1 MWDIERFPPAD
12 SVETKKVLKQ
22 CASAGRLIAELKGVS
37 QSIPNQAIL
46 INTLSLQEAKD
57 SSAIE
62 NIVTTHDDL
71 FRGDLFPESVG
82 NLAAKEVQNYIQ
94 ALKTGFGVVKDSGL
108 ITLRTI
114 QAIQEELER
123 NRAGFRKLPGTE
135 LRNDTTG
142 ETVYMPPQHPE
153 TIQALMARLES
164 FINGSEFD
172 GFDPLVRMAL
182 MHHQFESIHP
192 FYDGNGRTGRILN
205 VLFLVKSGLLD
216 IPVLYLSRY
225 FIRDKARYYR
235 ELQRVRTDGEWEP
248 WILYMLEAVESTAR
262 LTLSQVAAI
271 KDSFENYKQ
280 RIRNEYPKIYSQDLI
295 NNLFN
300 HPYTKIEFIE
310 RDLGVSRLTATK
322 YLDSL
327 SGPFLTKQKVG
338 RYNYYINR
346 ALFDILK
353 NEQ

>member
-1 MWDIERFPPAD
+1 MWDIERFPPSDA
-12 SVETKKVLKQ
+12 VETKAVLKQ
-22 CASAGRLIAELKGVS
+22 CASAGRLLAELKGAS
-37 QSIPNQAIL
+37 QSIPNQAVL

-71 FRGDLFPESVG
+71 FRGDLFPESAG

-94 ALKTGFGVVKDSGL
+94 ALKAGFGVVKDSGL

-114 QAIQEELER
+114 QMIQEALER
-123 NRAGFRKLPGTE
+123 NRAGFRALPGTE
-135 LRNDTTG
+135 LRNDATG
-142 ETVYMPPQHPE
+142 ETVYTPPQHPE
-153 TIQALMARLES
+153 IIMSLMSHLES

-182 MHHQFESIHP
+182 LHHQFESIHP

-225 FIRDKARYYR
+225 FIRDKDRYYR
-235 ELQRVRTDGEWEP
+235 ELQNVRTEGDWES

-262 LTLSQVAAI
+262 LTLSQVGAI
-271 KDSFENYKQ
+271 KASFDDYKR
-280 RIRNEYPKIYSQDLI
+280 RIRADFPKLYSQDLI

-327 SGPFLTKQKVG
+327 SDTFLTKQKVG
-338 RYNYYINR
+338 RNNYYVNR
-346 ALFDILK
+346 ALFAILI
-353 NEQ
+353 NEG

>member
-1 MWDIERFPPAD
+1 MWDIEQFPPSD
-12 SVETKKVLKQ
+12 VVETKAVLKK
-22 CASAGRLIAELKGVS
+22 CASAGRLLAELKGVS
-37 QSIPNQAIL
+37 QSLPNREIL

-71 FRGDLFPESVG
+71 FMGDLFPESVG

-94 ALKTGFGVVKDSGL
+94 ALKTGFGIVNDSGL

-114 QAIQEELER
+114 QMIQEELEH

-135 LRNDTTG
+135 LRNDATG
-142 ETVYMPPQHPE
+142 ETVYTPPQHPE
-153 TIQALMARLES
+153 TILSLMSGLES

-172 GFDPLVRMAL
+172 GLDPLVRMAL
-182 MHHQFESIHP
+182 LHHQFESIHP

-225 FIRDKARYYR
+225 FIRDKVRYYR
-235 ELQRVRTDGEWEP
+235 ELQKVRAEGDWEA
-248 WILYMLEAVESTAR
+248 WLLYMLEAVEATAR
-262 LTLSQVAAI
+262 LTLSQVDAI
-271 KDSFENYKQ
+271 KIAFDDYKQ
-280 RIRNEYPKIYSQDLI
+280 QIRKDFPKLYSQDLV

-327 SGPFLTKQKVG
+327 SETFLTKQKVG
-338 RYNYYINR
+338 RNNYYVNR
-346 ALFDILK
+346 ALFAILA
-353 NEQ
+353 NEA

>member
-1 MWDIERFPPAD
+1 MWDIEQFPPSEA
-12 SVETKKVLKQ
+12 VETKPVLKK
-22 CASAGRLIAELKGVS
+22 CASAGRLLAELKGVS

-71 FRGDLFPESVG
+71 FRGDLFPESIG

-94 ALKTGFGVVKDSGL
+94 ALKTGYGVVKDSGL

-114 QAIQEELER
+114 QMIQEELER
-123 NRAGFRKLPGTE
+123 NRAGFRRIPGTE
-135 LRNDTTG
+135 LRNDATG
-142 ETVYMPPQHPE
+142 ETVYTPPQHPD
-153 TIQALMARLES
+153 TVLSLMARLES
-164 FINGSEFD
+164 FINGSEYE

-182 MHHQFESIHP
+182 LHHQFESIHP

-205 VLFLVKSGLLD
+205 VLFLVKAGLLD

-235 ELQRVRTDGEWEP
+235 ELQNVRAKGDWET
-248 WILYMLEAVESTAR
+248 WILYILEAIEETAR
-262 LTLSQVAAI
+262 LTLSQVDAI
-271 KDSFENYKQ
+271 KTSFEDYKQ
-280 RIRNEYPKIYSQDLI
+280 RIRKDFPKLYSQDLI

-322 YLDSL
+322 YLDLL
-327 SGPFLTKQKVG
+327 SETFLTKQKVG
-338 RYNYYINR
+338 RNNYYVNK
-346 ALFDILK
+346 ALFDILI
-353 NEQ
+353 NEA

>member
-1 MWDIERFPPAD
+1 MWDIDMFPPSDA
-12 SVETKKVLKQ
+12 VETKAVLKK
-22 CASAGRLIAELKGVS
+22 CASAARLLAELKGVS
-37 QSIPNQAIL
+37 QSIPNQTIL

-71 FRGDLFPESVG
+71 FRGGLFPETVG
-82 NLAAKEVQNYIQ
+82 NLAAKEVQRYIE
-94 ALKTGFGVVKDSGL
+94 ALKTGFGAVKDSGL

-114 QAIQEELER
+114 QMIQEELEH

-135 LRNDTTG
+135 LRNDATG
-142 ETVYMPPQHPE
+142 EIVYTPPQHPE
-153 TIQALMARLES
+153 VVQSLMSRLEL

-182 MHHQFESIHP
+182 LHHQFESIHP

-225 FIRDKARYYR
+225 FIRDKVRYYR
-235 ELQRVRTDGEWEP
+235 ELQNVRTEGDWDS
-248 WILYMLEAVESTAR
+248 WVLYMLEAVEATAR
-262 LTLSQVAAI
+262 LTLRQVDSI
-271 KDSFENYKQ
+271 KTSLDDYKQ
-280 RIRNEYPKIYSQDLI
+280 RIKKDFPKLYSQDLI

-322 YLDSL
+322 YLDTL
-327 SGPFLTKQKVG
+327 SETFLTKQKVG
-338 RYNYYINR
+338 RNNYYVNR
-346 ALFDILK
+346 ALLSILI
-353 NEQ
+353 NET

>member
-1 MWDIERFPPAD
+1 MWDIEQFPPPDA
-12 SVETKKVLKQ
+12 VETKTVLKQ
-22 CASAGRLIAELKGVS
+22 CTRAARLLAELKGVS

-62 NIVTTHDDL
+62 NIVTTHDEL
-71 FRGDLFPESVG
+71 FKGELFPESLG
-82 NLAAKEVQNYIQ
+82 NLAAKEVQYYIK
-94 ALKTGFGVVKDSGL
+94 ALKAGFGVVTDSGL

-114 QAIQEELER
+114 QMIQEELEH

-135 LRNDTTG
+135 LRNDATG
-142 ETVYMPPQHPE
+142 ETVYTPPQHPE
-153 TIQALMARLES
+153 AILSLMSRLEL

-182 MHHQFESIHP
+182 IHHQFESIHP

-225 FIRDKARYYR
+225 FIRDKERYYR
-235 ELQRVRTDGEWEP
+235 ELQKVRTEGDWES
-248 WILYMLEAVESTAR
+248 WIVYMLEAVEATAR
-262 LTLSQVAAI
+262 LTLTRVEAI
-271 KDSFENYKQ
+271 KAAVDDYTS
-280 RIRNEYPKIYSQDLI
+280 RIKKDFPKLYSHDLI
-295 NNLFN
+295 TNLFK
-300 HPYTKIEFIE
+300 HPYTKIEFVE

-322 YLDSL
+322 YLDAL
-327 SGPFLTKQKVG
+327 SEKFLTKQKAG
-338 RYNYYINR
+338 RNNYYVNR
-346 ALFDILK
+346 ALLAILS
-353 NEQ
+353 NER